1 MPTKTDSVNKDQYK
15 HYLIDT
21 VEILTKENKNLR
33 QQLDDLQKEYSHF
46 KMFLQPPQQT

>member
-1 MPTKTDSVNKDQYK
+1 MLKKNKHIDKDQYK